1 MTAEFRPTLAAP
13 ASPAAAL
20 ADTERAERR
29 HRSTLRAQGNAAMPS
44 PRLDL
49 PSQARPGRAAPCSR
63 RWTDRVAA
71 TAPLEFMEQQRF
83 LLTNPGFGGDLKVAA
98 RIAASIYKPGV
109 AAETHRH
116 APNASRAILSDSG
129 GYTMVERERRA
140 VRRGDRTPADARHGD
155 DPETPADRHARLAAA
170 RISRRHPAGGRR
182 RNPAE
187 RQPVE
192 TALRSGRPADALVRP
207 RSFADVPPHAYVR
220 AALDGARDVAGISGD
235 SGDGGFFRP
244 GDRQLFLQDAWPSG
258 NAVGRNRRRNPL
270 DRRRPPRRNRRKGP
284 RGDRWRESGV
294 ERKRPLRGTRPR
306 LAPIRERNRRRNRVR
321 RSSPARRAWAL
332 SSTGLRA
339 DGRTAALES

>member
-1 MTAEFRPTLAAP
+1 MMAELRSTLAAP

-29 HRSTLRAQGNAAMPS
+29 RRSTLRAQANAAMPS
-44 PRLDL
+44 PRPDL

-63 RWTDRVAA
+63 RRSGGVAA
-71 TAPLEFMEQQRF
+71 TAPLEFTERQRF
-83 LLTNPGFGGDLKVAA
+83 LLTNLRFGGDLKVAA

-116 APNASRAILSDSG
+116 ALNASRAIPSDSG
-129 GYTMVERERRA
+129 GYIERDRRA
-140 VRRGDRTPADARHGD
+140 AKYGDG
-155 DPETPADRHARLAAA
+155 PETPAERRARLAAA

-187 RQPVE
+187 RRPVE
-192 TALRSGRPADALVRP
+192 TALRSGRPADALVQP
-207 RSFADVPPHAYVR
+207 RSFADVPPRAYVR
-220 AALDGARDVAGISGD
+220 AALDGARDVAGIPGD

-284 RGDRWRESGV
+284 RGDRWRESGA
-294 ERKRPLRGTRPR
+294 ERKRPLRGARPR
-306 LAPIRERNRRRNRVR
+306 LVPIRERNRRRNRVR
-321 RSSPARRAWAL
+321 RSSPARRDRAL

-339 DGRTAALES
+339 DGRTAALEG